1 MVTLNKR
8 QIDIINFLAS
18 RNTHITIENISKMF
32 DISPRTIRSDLDSI
46 EYALNE
52 YNISLERKPRVGVKL
67 NLDEKE
73 FEKILSMYKNKIYS
87 AEERVLFVLIIIM
100 TKEKTTFEELAEK
113 LQVSKNT
120 IIQDLKL
127 AEMLLEKHA
136 IKIDKKSY
144 YGIFLNGNEDEIRS
158 YLLQLYKKSTKYIQ
172 LDINKY
178 LVECLTGDIN
188 NIRSFIELVENLASV
203 KYSEEALDE
212 LEVMINFSLCRISI
226 GNIVKYSGDYIN
238 EQKSNKNYKILEDC
252 IKNLNY
258 KITESEICYLLKLFS
273 GAKSTL
279 GNFITTNSEV
289 DKLTTNI
296 IKDMYDV
303 ININPTED
311 VDFKEQMSL
320 HLKVAIF
327 RLKNNL
333 IIDNSMLEEI
343 KYKMSFIYS
352 ITEKILS
359 EYESVLKVKF
369 PESEIAYIA
378 MYFDALFERNVK
390 DKFSYKVLIICNGG
404 LATSSLLKTRIRAMI
419 PEIQILDIC
428 RLRDVESSL
437 KKYEVDFLI
446 SAVPLVLDDYKV
458 IQVNPLLGLDDI
470 EKIKS
475 ETFNRRY
482 ENNCKFLVEK
492 VQNKSQSGISKILP
506 RKYSQIGIEINDWR
520 EAIRLAAEPLIEDE
534 KIKRQYVSEMIKV
547 IENIGNYMVFIPE
560 IAFVHAEPTLVIENS
575 VSILVL
581 KKPIKFGSKKE
592 TLVKVIV
599 VLANK
604 NENMNLVNLIN
615 IITKEGNIKKLKEVT
630 CYEDIENIK

>member
-120 IIQDLKL
+120 IIQDFKL

-333 IIDNSMLEEI
+333 IIDNPMLEEI

-390 DKFSYKVLIICNGG
+390 HKFSYKVLIICNGG

-470 EKIKS
+470 EKIKA

-520 EAIRLAAEPLIEDE
+520 EAIRLAAEPLIEDK
-534 KIKRQYVSEMIKV
+534 KIKRQYVGEIIKV

-615 IITKEGNIKKLKEVT
+615 IITKEGNIKKLKEAT

>member
-615 IITKEGNIKKLKEVT
+615 IITKEGNIKKLKEAT
-630 CYEDIENIK
+630 CYEEIENIK